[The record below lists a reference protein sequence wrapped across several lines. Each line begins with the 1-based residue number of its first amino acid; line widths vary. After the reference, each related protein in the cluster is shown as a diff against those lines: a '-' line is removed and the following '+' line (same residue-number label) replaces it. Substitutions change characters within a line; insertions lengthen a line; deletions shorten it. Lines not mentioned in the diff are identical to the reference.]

1 MDKEKIEKCAEA
13 AANWWA
19 SKIKSPSKDA
29 GDDVLNIFGEMLLS
43 LSDQKSDDDV
53 IEKFFNLLKETI
65 MKKLSNGENVMLECD
80 YHPEGI
86 LREIYKELNID
97 EYQAPWKTCMMID
110 SDTGVIKCKE
120 GFGSRLE
127 YLNY

>member
-1 MDKEKIEKCAEA
+1 MNEKRIEKCAEA

-29 GDDVLNIFGEMLLS
+29 GDDFLNTFGKMLLS
-43 LSDQKSDDDV
+43 ITDQSDDNI
-53 IEKFFNLLKETI
+53 IEKFFNRLKETI
-65 MKKLSNGENVMLECD
+65 MKKLLNGENVMLECD

-86 LREIYKELNID
+86 LREIYNELGID
-97 EYQAPWKTCMMID
+97 DYQAPWKTCMIID
-110 SDTGVIKCKE
+110 SDTGIIKCKE
-120 GFGSRLE
+120 GYGSRLE